1 MWREDT
7 YVVHCTSPVGSDRT
21 GGVLHL
27 VHHCGGCAE
36 KPRIPCNK
44 SASAHYAQSN
54 LKKKKIQVDTR
65 AKFWSSLGPLEF
77 IISIFIANNH
87 ITCNII
93 IKHDRAPTTHRHS
106 TLLLILLASFVF
118 VYSIRKKHSK
128 IYWSTKSDSIFP
140 VIKIQKAKQT
150 KFPLYTTLRV
160 SYPACTRGNDLA
172 GQNPIALLY
181 LLNRTR
187 TALPHPKFDNKKNI
201 IISVFHR
208 LSTYH
213 IPWNTIFFSFSH
225 NRKPATAS

>member
-1 MWREDT
+1 MLSLTW
-7 YVVHCTSPVGSDRT
+7 
-21 GGVLHL
+21 
-27 VHHCGGCAE
+27 
-36 KPRIPCNK
+36 
-44 SASAHYAQSN
+44 
-54 LKKKKIQVDTR
+54 KKKKIQVDTR

-172 GQNPIALLY
+172 DQNPIALLY

-187 TALPHPKFDNKKNI
+187 TALPHPKFDNKK
-201 IISVFHR
+201 ISLFQYFKGCPPITFR
-208 LSTYH
+208 EIL
-213 IPWNTIFFSFSH
+213 FFFFSH

>member
-1 MWREDT
+1 MWRADT

-44 SASAHYAQSN
+44 SASAHNAQS
-54 LKKKKIQVDTR
+54 LTYKKKKKKIQVDTR

-181 LLNRTR
+181 LLNRTI
-187 TALPHPKFDNKKNI
+187 TALPHPKFDNNK
-201 IISVFHR
+201 
-208 LSTYH
+208 
-213 IPWNTIFFSFSH
+213 
-225 NRKPATAS
+225 

>member
-1 MWREDT
+1 MACFTWST
-7 YVVHCTSPVGSDRT
+7 IVVVARRNRGFHV
-21 GGVLHL
+21 
-27 VHHCGGCAE
+27 
-36 KPRIPCNK
+36 I
-44 SASAHYAQSN
+44 N
-54 LKKKKIQVDTR
+54 LLQPIMPSLTWKKKKIQVDTR

-187 TALPHPKFDNKKNI
+187 TALPHPKFD
-201 IISVFHR
+201 R
-208 LSTYH
+208 
-213 IPWNTIFFSFSH
+213 
-225 NRKPATAS
+225 